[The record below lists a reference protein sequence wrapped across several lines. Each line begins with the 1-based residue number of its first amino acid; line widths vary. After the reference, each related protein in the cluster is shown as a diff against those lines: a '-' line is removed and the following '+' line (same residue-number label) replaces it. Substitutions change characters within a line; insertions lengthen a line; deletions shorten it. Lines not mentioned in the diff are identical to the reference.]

1 MPLCRHCGKHL
12 RQGVPEHPCHT
23 LGTPWN
29 YHWDGKCKSC
39 GCTYNVYVENTIAE
53 NQIKISTLV
62 ASAHRMPSPYFSPDT
77 FYVLSGVTFGTMIM
91 NGTRDSDWHEV
102 FLSTSELKN
111 ILDVISSNSFSCN
124 DFSFRNPIDKDQD
137 RVISIHKDSL
147 WIDAPSSNYDTDD
160 FIWGVTIE
168 ESLKRGVEIRD
179 CNKLFLAEYE
189 LRYILDALRNSPLL
203 EQIDYYLDMT

>member
-1 MPLCRHCGKHL
+1 M
-12 RQGVPEHPCHT
+12 
-23 LGTPWN
+23 
-29 YHWDGKCKSC
+29 
-39 GCTYNVYVENTIAE
+39 NVN
-53 NQIKISTLV
+53 
-62 ASAHRMPSPYFSPDT
+62 
-77 FYVLSGVTFGTMIM
+77 
-91 NGTRDSDWHEV
+91 RDSDWHEV

-168 ESLKRGVEIRD
+168 ESLKRGVEIWD

-189 LRYILDALRNSPLL
+189 LHYIFDALRDSPLL
-203 EQIDYYLDMT
+203 EQSDFYLDMT